1 MQRNVLMGI
10 HVLWIQTILWLTK
23 YVRKLSD
30 TIPED
35 KQEKTKQMWIFS
47 NEYLARDCA
56 LSWWWNSRFHLS
68 RWRSIFLQRSV
79 QQKVKLRLYLK
90 LNTGRTKIYGLLET
104 LNQVKERPCCMN
116 VMGSLLI
123 LMLADF
129 KKIHLCQGSPEHK
142 YRLDGSGLKQ
152 SWGEGLGGAG
162 WWVAQQDPSM
172 CTCWSITPVE
182 TRWESW
188 DCLVLKVETFQYLKV
203 LQESWWDF

>member
-10 HVLWIQTILWLTK
+10 HVLWIQTIPWLTK

-79 QQKVKLRLYLK
+79 QQKVKLRLNLK

-129 KKIHLCQGSPEHK
+129 KKIHLCQGSLNTNTGWMEADWSSPEGKDLGVLADEWLSRTHQCALAGASLLWRQGWRAGIAQPW
-142 YRLDGSGLKQ
+142 RLK
-152 SWGEGLGGAG
+152 
-162 WWVAQQDPSM
+162 PSS
-172 CTCWSITPVE
+172 T
-182 TRWESW
+182 
-188 DCLVLKVETFQYLKV
+188 
-203 LQESWWDF
+203 